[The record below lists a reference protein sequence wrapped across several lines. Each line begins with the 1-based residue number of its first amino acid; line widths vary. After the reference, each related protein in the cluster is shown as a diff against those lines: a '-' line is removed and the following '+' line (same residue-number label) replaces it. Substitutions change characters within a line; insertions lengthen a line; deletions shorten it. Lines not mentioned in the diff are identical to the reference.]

1 MKVETAQREKLK
13 IPIMLSGAS
22 GSGKTTS
29 ALLLAY
35 GIVKKMFPDLEDNEL
50 WLKIGVIDTE
60 KKRSNFLID
69 REFDGVKIGHF
80 NMVNITSEDKFSVDN
95 YEKAFRL
102 LLEVGCEV
110 IIIDSISHNWEGPG
124 GMLETVESY
133 GGRFSDWNKVKPLDD
148 RFRNLI
154 MNDKVFVIST
164 ARVKQDYVMELNE
177 KGKTAP
183 RKVGLKIIQKDNL
196 EYELAISFRVDQ
208 GSVSY
213 AMKDNTGIFS
223 TPKRL
228 TVEDGEKIFDWS
240 ETGIDVA
247 KLEKERL
254 AKEEEER
261 QIMIKE
267 IQELSNT
274 DDIKEIIIR
283 AESKLR
289 NQLINFNYKN
299 TKKLYKQIKG
309 EF

>member
-1 MKVETAQREKLK
+1 MQVETAQREKLK

-35 GIVKKMFPDLEDNEL
+35 GIVKKMFPDIADDEL

-69 REFDGVKIGHF
+69 REFDSLKIGHF

-95 YEKAFRL
+95 YEKAFNL
-102 LLEVGCEV
+102 LLDVGCEV
-110 IIIDSISHNWEGPG
+110 IVIDSISHNWEGPG

-183 RKVGLKIIQKDNL
+183 RKVGLKIIQKENL

-228 TVEDGEKIFDWS
+228 TAEDGEKIFDWS

-247 KLEKERL
+247 KLERERL
-254 AKEEEER
+254 NKEEEER
-261 QIMIKE
+261 QTMIKE
-267 IQELSNT
+267 IQNLSSI
-274 DDIKEIIIR
+274 DEVKEIIIR